1 MIFSSPEFCLLF
13 LPITVILYYAL
24 LRFRYNYFIAPF
36 LFIASL
42 IYYAWWR
49 PENIWI
55 ILLSITGNYVL
66 GQMMVQAVTCRK
78 AILILGLIGNLCA
91 LAWYKYTNFA
101 LETLNSLLHADL
113 PLQEIILPIG
123 ISFFT
128 FQQIAYLSDI
138 YTQKHDPS
146 HEGFINYCCFICFF
160 PQLVA
165 GPIVHHREMM
175 PQFFD
180 SCNHQVQWENIFNGL
195 VIFSIGLAKK
205 LLIADNLSPIARHC
219 FDVTGSMTFLE
230 AGFGSIAYTLQLYF
244 DFSGYSD
251 MAVGSA
257 LLFNIHLPWNF
268 NSPYKA
274 SNIQDFW
281 RRWHITLSRWL
292 RDYLYIPLG
301 GNRRGASRTLGN
313 LFITFLLGGLWHGA
327 AWTFVIWGAMHG
339 AALALH
345 RLWSQSGRALSP
357 LLGWMLT
364 FIFVNAAWIVFRA
377 PTMERLGKF
386 VDAFLGYNGFAFRK
400 SFREAVITS
409 TQFSSFSAVALLVL
423 GCLLVV
429 LAFPNSISWQKMKPQ
444 YRLWLAVL
452 LSCLSLLA
460 LILPQAHPE
469 FIYSQF

>member
-66 GQMMVQAVTCRK
+66 GQMMAQAVTYRK

-165 GPIVHHREMM
+165 GPIVHHQEMM
-175 PQFFD
+175 SQFFD
-180 SCNHQVQWENIFNGL
+180 SRNHQV
-195 VIFSIGLAKK
+195 
-205 LLIADNLSPIARHC
+205 
-219 FDVTGSMTFLE
+219 
-230 AGFGSIAYTLQLYF
+230 
-244 DFSGYSD
+244 
-251 MAVGSA
+251 
-257 LLFNIHLPWNF
+257 
-268 NSPYKA
+268 
-274 SNIQDFW
+274 
-281 RRWHITLSRWL
+281 
-292 RDYLYIPLG
+292 
-301 GNRRGASRTLGN
+301 
-313 LFITFLLGGLWHGA
+313 
-327 AWTFVIWGAMHG
+327 
-339 AALALH
+339 
-345 RLWSQSGRALSP
+345 
-357 LLGWMLT
+357 
-364 FIFVNAAWIVFRA
+364 
-377 PTMERLGKF
+377 
-386 VDAFLGYNGFAFRK
+386 
-400 SFREAVITS
+400 
-409 TQFSSFSAVALLVL
+409 
-423 GCLLVV
+423 
-429 LAFPNSISWQKMKPQ
+429 
-444 YRLWLAVL
+444 
-452 LSCLSLLA
+452 
-460 LILPQAHPE
+460 
-469 FIYSQF
+469 